1 MLHLVGLIKNK
12 YVRLKT
18 HVINDLK
25 YSLILFC
32 KVVSDGVEKICKF
45 WKCINSI
52 LYHCSYLNNDV
63 YKVRFELWKMH
74 GIPLT
79 KLNKN

>member
-1 MLHLVGLIKNK
+1 MYRIMLHLVGLIKNK

-45 WKCINSI
+45 
-52 LYHCSYLNNDV
+52 
-63 YKVRFELWKMH
+63 
-74 GIPLT
+74 
-79 KLNKN
+79 